1 MPKST
6 RKGSQMRSSLHSG
19 HKTTQLRKI
28 MAVKIAISNKKRYGL
43 DRLKIKPKS
52 NILIPSLTNP
62 ILNLTLVIHNNL
74 KIPTSNQ
81 HPRHPSNLQHSHNE
95 KTNKIAINSRN
106 DDEKEKQ
113 IDRHQKNG
121 TRTSIQ
127 PLHEEIV
134 THVA

>member
-6 RKGSQMRSSLHSG
+6 SQGSQMRSSLHSR
-19 HKTTQLRKI
+19 HKTTQLRKRV
-28 MAVKIAISNKKRYGL
+28 AVEIAISNKKRYGL

-52 NILIPSLTNP
+52 NLLIPSLTNP
-62 ILNLTLVIHNNL
+62 ILNRTLIIHNNL
-74 KIPTSNQ
+74 KIPTSNK
-81 HPRHPSNLQHSHNE
+81 HPGHPSNLQYSHYE
-95 KTNKIAINSRN
+95 KTNKRTINSRN

-113 IDRHQKNG
+113 INRYQKNG
-121 TRTSIQ
+121 TWTSIQ